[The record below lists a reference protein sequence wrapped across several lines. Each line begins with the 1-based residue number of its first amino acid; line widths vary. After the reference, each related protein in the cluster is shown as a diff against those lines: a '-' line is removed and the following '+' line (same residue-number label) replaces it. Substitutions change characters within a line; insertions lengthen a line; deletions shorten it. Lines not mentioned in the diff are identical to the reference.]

1 MNTSLKELIFAGIA
15 FTFTYSIAIAT
26 NLDIVIDAVLLAFI
40 IQWIL
45 FIPAYLLQT
54 EKFFDISGSI
64 TYISVVSYC
73 FFNNY
78 DLENLNIG
86 NVILS
91 IIIIVWAL
99 RLGSFLFIRIKKA
112 GEDIRFREIKKS
124 PTRFFMTWTLQ
135 GMWVSMCLLCVLTA
149 LSSYSGIIVNNI
161 FYIGLMIFISGFIIE
176 VLADHQKTV
185 FRKNIDNK
193 DKFISSGLWAY
204 SRHPNYFGEI
214 LLWLGIAVMSFSSL
228 EGFQYFTLIS
238 PIFVYILLVYI
249 SGIRM
254 LENQANKKWGHL
266 DSYKEYLKNTPRLF
280 FRIFG

>member
-1 MNTSLKELIFAGIA
+1 MKNHLFNILSSIIAFYIPFQIALLTDLPLVKNLILLIF
-15 FTFTYSIAIAT
+15 S
-26 NLDIVIDAVLLAFI
+26 
-40 IQWIL
+40 IQWII
-45 FIPAYLLQT
+45 FIPAYIFQT
-54 EKFFDISGSI
+54 EKFFDLTGSI
-64 TYISVVSYC
+64 TYLTTVLAALYITDSGKIADY
-73 FFNNY
+73 
-78 DLENLNIG
+78 
-86 NVILS
+86 VIVLC
-91 IIIIVWAL
+91 IVIWAI
-99 RLGSFLFIRIKKA
+99 RLGSFLFMRIHKA
-112 GEDIRFREIKKS
+112 GEDRRFREIKTNF
-124 PTRFFMTWTLQ
+124 TRFFMTWTLQ

-149 LSSYSGIIVNNI
+149 LSSYSGIIMNNV
-161 FYIGLMIFISGFIIE
+161 FYIGLLIFILGFIIE
-176 VLADHQKTV
+176 VVADHQKTV
-185 FRKNIDNK
+185 FRKDLNNK
-193 DKFISSGLWAY
+193 DKFISTGLWAY

>member
-1 MNTSLKELIFAGIA
+1 MKNHLFNITSSLIAFYIPFQIALLTDLPLVKNLILLIF
-15 FTFTYSIAIAT
+15 S
-26 NLDIVIDAVLLAFI
+26 
-40 IQWIL
+40 IQWIC
-45 FIPAYLLQT
+45 FIPAYILQT
-54 EKFFDISGSI
+54 EKFFDLIGSI
-64 TYISVVSYC
+64 TYLTTVFTAIYITDSGNISDYVIVSC
-73 FFNNY
+73 VA
-78 DLENLNIG
+78 I
-86 NVILS
+86 
-91 IIIIVWAL
+91 WAI
-99 RLGSFLFIRIKKA
+99 RLGSFLFMRIHKA
-112 GEDIRFREIKKS
+112 GEDRRFRDIK
-124 PTRFFMTWTLQ
+124 PNFTRFFMTWTLQ

>member
-1 MNTSLKELIFAGIA
+1 MKNHLLNILSSIIAFYIPFQIALLTDLPLVKNLILLIF
-15 FTFTYSIAIAT
+15 S
-26 NLDIVIDAVLLAFI
+26 
-40 IQWIL
+40 IQWII
-45 FIPAYLLQT
+45 FIPAYIFQT
-54 EKFFDISGSI
+54 EKFFDLTGSI
-64 TYISVVSYC
+64 TYLTTVLAALYITDSGKIADY
-73 FFNNY
+73 
-78 DLENLNIG
+78 
-86 NVILS
+86 VIVLC
-91 IIIIVWAL
+91 IVIWAI
-99 RLGSFLFIRIKKA
+99 RLGSFLFMRIHKA
-112 GEDIRFREIKKS
+112 GEDRRFREIKTNF
-124 PTRFFMTWTLQ
+124 TRFFMTWTLQ

-149 LSSYSGIIVNNI
+149 LSSYSGIIMNNV
-161 FYIGLMIFISGFIIE
+161 FYIGLLIFILGFTIE
-176 VLADHQKTV
+176 VVADHQKTV
-185 FRKNIDNK
+185 FRKDLNNK
-193 DKFISSGLWAY
+193 DKFISTGLWAY

>member
-1 MNTSLKELIFAGIA
+1 MKNHLFNILSSIIAFYIPFQIALLTDLPLVKNLILLIF
-15 FTFTYSIAIAT
+15 S
-26 NLDIVIDAVLLAFI
+26 
-40 IQWIL
+40 IQWII
-45 FIPAYLLQT
+45 FIPAYIFQT
-54 EKFFDISGSI
+54 EKFFDLTGSI
-64 TYISVVSYC
+64 TYLTTVLAALYITDSGKIADY
-73 FFNNY
+73 
-78 DLENLNIG
+78 
-86 NVILS
+86 VIVLC
-91 IIIIVWAL
+91 IVIWAI
-99 RLGSFLFIRIKKA
+99 RLGSFLFMRIHKA
-112 GEDIRFREIKKS
+112 GEDRRFREIKTNF
-124 PTRFFMTWTLQ
+124 TRFFMTWTLQ

-149 LSSYSGIIVNNI
+149 LSSYSGIIMNNV
-161 FYIGLMIFISGFIIE
+161 FYIGLLIFILGFTIE
-176 VLADHQKTV
+176 VVADHQKTV
-185 FRKNIDNK
+185 FRKDLNNK
-193 DKFISSGLWAY
+193 DKFISTGLWSY

>member
-1 MNTSLKELIFAGIA
+1 MKNHLFNILSSIIAFYIPFQIALLTDLPLVKNLILLIFC
-15 FTFTYSIAIAT
+15 
-26 NLDIVIDAVLLAFI
+26 
-40 IQWIL
+40 IQWIS
-45 FIPAYLLQT
+45 FIPAFIFQT
-54 EKFFDISGSI
+54 EKF
-64 TYISVVSYC
+64 
-73 FFNNY
+73 Y
-78 DLENLNIG
+78 DLTGSLTYLTTVFFTLYITDSGNIADY
-86 NVILS
+86 
-91 IIIIVWAL
+91 IIVACIATWAI
-99 RLGSFLFIRIKKA
+99 RLGSFLFMRIHKA
-112 GEDIRFREIKKS
+112 GEDRRFRDIK
-124 PTRFFMTWTLQ
+124 PNFTRFFMTWTLQ

-161 FYIGLMIFISGFIIE
+161 FYIGLIIFISGFIIE

-266 DSYKEYLKNTPRLF
+266 DSYKKYLKNTPRLF
-280 FRIFG
+280 FRIFN

>member
-1 MNTSLKELIFAGIA
+1 MKNHLFNILSSIIAFYIPFQIALLTDLPLVKNLILLIFC
-15 FTFTYSIAIAT
+15 
-26 NLDIVIDAVLLAFI
+26 
-40 IQWIL
+40 IQWIS
-45 FIPAYLLQT
+45 FIPAFIFQT
-54 EKFFDISGSI
+54 EKF
-64 TYISVVSYC
+64 
-73 FFNNY
+73 Y
-78 DLENLNIG
+78 DLTGSLTYLTTVFFTLYITDSGNIA
-86 NVILS
+86 NY
-91 IIIIVWAL
+91 IIVVCIAIWAI
-99 RLGSFLFIRIKKA
+99 RLGSFLFMRIHKA
-112 GEDIRFREIKKS
+112 GEDRRFRDIK
-124 PTRFFMTWTLQ
+124 PNFTRFFMTWTLQ

-185 FRKNIDNK
+185 FRKNIDNM

-266 DSYKEYLKNTPRLF
+266 DSYKKYLKNTPRLF
-280 FRIFG
+280 FRIFN

>member
-1 MNTSLKELIFAGIA
+1 MKVITNILISVLSFAISYGIA
-15 FTFTYSIAIAT
+15 HLTGSV
-26 NLDIVIDAVLLAFI
+26 IVKNAVLLAYVI
-40 IQWIL
+40 HWIAY
-45 FIPAYLLQT
+45 IPAYVFQT
-54 EKFFDISGSI
+54 EKFFDLIGSI
-64 TYISVVSYC
+64 TYLTTVIAALYITDPGKIADYVIVSCVV
-73 FFNNY
+73 
-78 DLENLNIG
+78 I
-86 NVILS
+86 
-91 IIIIVWAL
+91 WAI
-99 RLGSFLFIRIKKA
+99 RLGSFLFIRIHKA
-112 GEDIRFREIKKS
+112 GEDRRFRDIK
-124 PTRFFMTWTLQ
+124 PNFTRFFMTWTLQ

-185 FRKNIDNK
+185 FRKDLNNK
-193 DKFISSGLWAY
+193 DKFISTGLWSY

>member
-1 MNTSLKELIFAGIA
+1 MKNHLFNILSSIIAFYIPFQIALLTDLPLVKNLILLIFC
-15 FTFTYSIAIAT
+15 
-26 NLDIVIDAVLLAFI
+26 
-40 IQWIL
+40 IQWIS
-45 FIPAYLLQT
+45 FIPAFIFQT
-54 EKFFDISGSI
+54 EKFYDLTGSI
-64 TYISVVSYC
+64 TYLTTVFTALYITDSGNISDYVIVSC
-73 FFNNY
+73 VA
-78 DLENLNIG
+78 I
-86 NVILS
+86 
-91 IIIIVWAL
+91 WAI
-99 RLGSFLFIRIKKA
+99 RLGSFLFMRIHKA
-112 GEDIRFREIKKS
+112 GEDRRFREIKTNF
-124 PTRFFMTWTLQ
+124 TRFFMTWTLQ

-161 FYIGLMIFISGFIIE
+161 FYIGLMIFVSGFIIE

>member
-1 MNTSLKELIFAGIA
+1 MKNHLFNILSSIIAFYIPFHIALLTDLPLVKNLILLIFC
-15 FTFTYSIAIAT
+15 
-26 NLDIVIDAVLLAFI
+26 
-40 IQWIL
+40 IQWIS
-45 FIPAYLLQT
+45 FIPAFIFQT
-54 EKFFDISGSI
+54 EKFYDLTGSI
-64 TYISVVSYC
+64 TYLTTVFTALYITDSGNISDYVIVSC
-73 FFNNY
+73 VA
-78 DLENLNIG
+78 I
-86 NVILS
+86 
-91 IIIIVWAL
+91 WAI
-99 RLGSFLFIRIKKA
+99 RLGSFLFMRIHKA
-112 GEDIRFREIKKS
+112 GEDRRFRDIK
-124 PTRFFMTWTLQ
+124 PNFTRFFMTWTLQ